1 MKAPL
6 KAGAWW
12 NYKIPPL
19 LAVAYFALAAGA
31 RPPDLA
37 NAIWSLALYMLAA
50 IGIAGFGH
58 LFTDAFDV
66 AEDRTL
72 GKPNLW
78 APLGPGARTALLVTL
93 LAASW
98 LPWLGLPVG
107 RIGFML
113 IGLQFVMFALYAMPP
128 IRLKERGFWGIIAD
142 AIYAHMLPAL
152 ITWYPF
158 SILAHSLAPDWFPT
172 LLGAWALTVG
182 IRHLLQHQASQLES
196 DLSANVRTYAVRNG
210 RDATLALIARILP
223 LEMVA
228 FIVLLGVIGQRQP
241 IVAAGFGAYLIW
253 QVVKLRTTSLSS
265 FDLRGAHSDAD
276 RPVAIGKIVLSGFY
290 ERWLAPFIL
299 AGLSIAEP
307 SYLVLLI
314 IHLILFRRA
323 FVGMMSDDVPRVV
336 RHFRSRHAVGT

>member
-12 NYKIPPL
+12 NYKIPPV

-31 RPPDLA
+31 RPPDVA
-37 NAIWSLALYMLAA
+37 NAMWSLALYMLAA

-72 GKPNLW
+72 RKPNLW
-78 APLGPGARTALLVTL
+78 APLSSSARTALVAAL

-107 RIGFML
+107 RTGFML

-128 IRLKERGFWGIIAD
+128 IRLKERGFWGIVAD
-142 AIYAHMLPAL
+142 AIYGHMLPAL

-158 SILAHSLAPDWFPT
+158 SILAHSLVPDWFPM
-172 LLGAWALTVG
+172 LLAVWALAVG
-182 IRHLLQHQASQLES
+182 IRHLLQHQAFHLES

-210 RDATLALIARILP
+210 RDATLALIVRILP
-223 LEMVA
+223 FEMAA

-253 QVVKLRTTSLSS
+253 QVVKLRITSPSS

-276 RPVAIGKIVLSGFY
+276 RPVRIGVVMSGFY
-290 ERWLAPFIL
+290 ERWLAPLIL
-299 AGLSIAEP
+299 AGLSIGEP
-307 SYLVLLI
+307 SYLLLLI
-314 IHLILFRRA
+314 LHLILFRRA
-323 FVGMMSDDVPRVV
+323 FVGMVRDDLPRAV
-336 RHFRSRHAVGT
+336 RHFRSRHPVGT